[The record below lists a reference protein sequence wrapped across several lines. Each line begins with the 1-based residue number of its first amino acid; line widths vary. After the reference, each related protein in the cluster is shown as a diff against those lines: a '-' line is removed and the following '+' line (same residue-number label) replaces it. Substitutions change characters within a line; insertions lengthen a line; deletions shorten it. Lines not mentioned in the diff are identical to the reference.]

1 VNGTVDAGSAGAGTA
16 GSRRTIRSRCGVPRG
31 AIALLRAGRAGARL
45 TLAAC
50 ALACVAWAQPM
61 SWPDFPLDDL
71 RPGTAGF
78 GLTEGPGGVVR
89 FEVEVLAR
97 QEGYG
102 LGFPLILV
110 RASGPAIDAGGGVA
124 AGMSGSPV
132 LLPHGEGDALLGAIA
147 YTFPDSP
154 GQLAL
159 VTPIA
164 AMRDQTG
171 AAAGAAGLAG
181 LAAAAA
187 AGAVPVATPVL
198 VAGLGDR
205 ALAFLQDELLTPAAF
220 PIQGLRGGGAG
231 AVERPTTAG
240 SAVAVA
246 WLLGDVVASVVG
258 TVTAIEDDA
267 VLAFGHPLLGRG
279 GVDWPLLAA
288 EVTAIVPSRRLPFK
302 LANAGD
308 TIIGRV
314 GQDRPAGVAARLGA
328 LPDLLPVTLTVA
340 SDAGSTTLRFEVV
353 RDPDLWPTLV
363 AVATLEALDRTR
375 ARIGEGTATVHWD
388 VAFLTGPALR
398 LSETVVD
405 AVDANTAAA
414 RLARAP
420 LALLAGNP
428 FQEPGVAGLSLHV
441 RLEERRRD
449 VEVRRA
455 IVDAVAPVAGGVT
468 PLYLS
473 LQPWRRPGLV
483 RVVDVRWPDDL
494 TGPVEVIVRG
504 AAWPRD
510 PADDDPPDPDDAP
523 LTFDELLAFL
533 RERPGG
539 GDLVVEARAE
549 GGTWRT
555 LTRLGLAGFVTG
567 RATLHLDIEAPA
579 GPANGSDEEGP

>member
-1 VNGTVDAGSAGAGTA
+1 MDAGSAGAGTA
-16 GSRRTIRSRCGVPRG
+16 SSRRTIGSWYGVRR
-31 AIALLRAGRAGARL
+31 ALLRAGRDVARL
-45 TLAAC
+45 TLAVW

-71 RPGTAGF
+71 RPGIAGF
-78 GLTEGPGGVVR
+78 GLTEGPGGVER

-110 RASGPAIDAGGGVA
+110 RASGPAIDAGGGVS

-132 LLPHGEGDALLGAIA
+132 LLPHGDGDALLGAIA

-171 AAAGAAGLAG
+171 AAAGAAGLA
-181 LAAAAA
+181 AA

-198 VAGLGDR
+198 VAGLGER
-205 ALAFLQDELLTPAAF
+205 ALAFLQDELLAPAVF
-220 PIQGLRGGGAG
+220 PIQGLRGGGSG

-258 TVTAIEDDA
+258 TVTAIEEDA

-288 EVTAIVPSRRLPFK
+288 EITAIVPSRSLPFK

-420 LALLAGNP
+420 LALLADNP

-455 IVDAVAPVAGGVT
+455 LVDPVAPVAGGVT
-468 PLYLS
+468 PVYLS

-510 PADDDPPDPDDAP
+510 PGDDDPPDPDDTP

-533 RERPGG
+533 GERPGG

-579 GPANGSDEEGP
+579 GPASGPDEEGP